1 MYSSPQLT
9 IAYKLYIALHCSSFV
24 PNSRLGLGHL
34 VTVTHK
40 DVCGKTETSEEVG
53 TAPIASTSA
62 TPSTA
67 PESSGPN
74 TAPSR
79 GGFPNV
85 ADGTADAVFLDLP
98 EPWLAMD
105 HVLRVLKPG
114 KTMCSYSPCIE
125 QV

>member
-1 MYSSPQLT
+1 M
-9 IAYKLYIALHCSSFV
+9 
-24 PNSRLGLGHL
+24 GHL

-40 DVCGKTETSEEVG
+40 DVCGKTDTSD
-53 TAPIASTSA
+53 APAASSSSTCTVPVPSTST

-67 PESSGPN
+67 PVSTGSN
-74 TAPSR
+74 TASSR

-85 ADGTADAVFLDLP
+85 ADATADAVFLDLP

-125 QV
+125 QVSALRIPIHAY